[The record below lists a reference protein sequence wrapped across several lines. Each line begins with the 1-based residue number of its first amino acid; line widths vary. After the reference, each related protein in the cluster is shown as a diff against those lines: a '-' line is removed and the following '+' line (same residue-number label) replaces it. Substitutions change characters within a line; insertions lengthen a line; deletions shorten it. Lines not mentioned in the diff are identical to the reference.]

1 MNSRRGL
8 QLFLVI
14 LGLVA
19 LIAGALAMLFGAGL
33 VPDAGAVS
41 ANVDSE
47 MRFFATWYA
56 VAGFVLLRAAP
67 KVESQTTLIRTVAA
81 AVFVAGCTRILSLIV
96 VGKPDPQFLVLMAI
110 ELALP
115 FVLVPWQS
123 AVARRP

>member
-8 QLFLVI
+8 QLFVVI

-19 LIAGALAMLFGAGL
+19 LIAGGLAMLFGAGL
-33 VPDAGAVS
+33 VPDSGAVS

-81 AVFVAGCTRILSLIV
+81 AVFIAGCTRILSLIV
-96 VGKPDPQFLVLMAI
+96 VGKPDPLFLMLMAI

-123 AVARRP
+123 AVARRA